1 MSKTY
6 DGRLRRAVRDIT
18 ERYQAAGYFPS
29 ACVRVFNRE
38 ETVACVCVGE
48 AEESSLF
55 DVASL
60 TKIATTTQILHLIE
74 AGKLSL
80 LALVL
85 DALPPLQNDAFL
97 ARRFEGIT
105 LYQLLTH
112 TSTLP
117 AWYPFYSR
125 QGEDFYTVLKYALQ
139 HTEPTQGMVYSDLN
153 FMLLGKI
160 IEHTHGKPLENCLQE
175 NLVKPLGL
183 GNMTYLPEKSYAIV
197 PSCYGNPIETQMC
210 ADRGI
215 PFHGFRPLGQ
225 AVRGEANDG
234 NCFYYFHGVSGHAG
248 IFADAPAYERLCQ
261 YYMKTALPLLIEAQQ
276 EQPAV
281 PGRGIGFQTGL
292 SYPHGCGHTGFTG
305 TGIYFSREYNVGVVS
320 FTNRLFYPH
329 ENENATWEFRR
340 VLHEAAFAL
349 AANAAEKP

>member
-1 MSKTY
+1 MSTTY
-6 DGRLRRAVRDIT
+6 DGRLQRAIRDIA

-29 ACVRVFNRE
+29 ACVRVFNQD
-38 ETVACVCVGE
+38 ETLAVACVGE

-60 TKIATTTQILHLIE
+60 TKIATATQVLHLIE
-74 AGKLSL
+74 KGKLSL

-85 DALPPLQNDAFL
+85 DALPPLQNDVFL

-125 QGEDFYTVLKYALQ
+125 QGEDFYIVLKYALQ
-139 HTEPTQGMVYSDLN
+139 HTEPTKGMVYSDLN

-160 IEHTHGKPLENCLQE
+160 LEHTQRKPLENCLRE
-175 NLVKPLGL
+175 DLVKPLGL
-183 GNMTYLPEKSYAIV
+183 GNMTYLPDKSLSII

-210 ADRGI
+210 ADRNI
-215 PFHGFRPLGQ
+215 PFDGFRPLSL

-261 YYMKTALPLLIEAQQ
+261 YYMKTAVPLLIEAQK
-276 EQPAV
+276 EQPAA

-305 TGIYFSREYNVGVVS
+305 TGIYFSREYNIGVVS

>member
-6 DGRLRRAVRDIT
+6 DERLQCAVRDIT

-38 ETVACVCVGE
+38 ETLACVCVGE
-48 AEESSLF
+48 AEEDSLF

-60 TKIATTTQILHLIE
+60 TKIATTTQVLHLIE
-74 AGKLSL
+74 KGKLSL

-97 ARRFEGIT
+97 ARRFAGIT

-125 QGEDFYTVLKYALQ
+125 QGEDFYSVLSYALQ
-139 HTEPTQGMVYSDLN
+139 HTEPTKGMVYSDLN

-160 IEHTHGKPLENCLQE
+160 LEQVQGKALEVCLQQD
-175 NLVKPLGL
+175 LVKPFNL
-183 GNMTYLPEKSYAIV
+183 GNMTYLLDKSRSIV

-248 IFADAPAYERLCQ
+248 IFADALAYERLCQ
-261 YYMKTALPLLIEAQQ
+261 YYMKTALPLLIEAQE
-276 EQPAV
+276 EQSAA

-320 FTNRLFYPH
+320 FTNRLFYPY

>member
-6 DGRLRRAVRDIT
+6 DARLQRAIQDMT
-18 ERYQAAGYFPS
+18 GRYQAAGYFPS
-29 ACVRVFNRE
+29 ACVRVFNRD
-38 ETVACVCVGE
+38 ETLAVACVGE

-60 TKIATTTQILHLIE
+60 TKIATATQVFHLIE
-74 AGKLSL
+74 ARKLSL
-80 LALVL
+80 QETAL
-85 DALPPLQNDAFL
+85 DALPPMQSDAFL
-97 ARRFEGIT
+97 AQRFAGIT

-125 QGEDFYTVLKYALQ
+125 QGEDFFAVLKYALQ
-139 HTEPTQGMVYSDLN
+139 HTEPTHGMVYSDLN

-160 IEHTHGKPLENCLQE
+160 IEHTQGKPLENCLQE
-175 NLVKPLGL
+175 DLVKPLGL
-183 GNMTYLPEKSYAIV
+183 GNMTYLPDKSLPII
-197 PSCYGNPIETQMC
+197 PSCYGNPIETRMC
-210 ADRGI
+210 TDRNI
-215 PFHGFRPLGQ
+215 PFDGFRPLGQ

-248 IFADAPAYERLCQ
+248 IFADTLAYERLCQ
-261 YYMKTALPLLIEAQQ
+261 YYMNTAVPLLIEAQQ
-276 EQPAV
+276 EQPAA

-305 TGIYFSREYNVGVVS
+305 TGIYFSKEYNIGVVS

>member
-6 DGRLRRAVRDIT
+6 DERLQCAVRDIT

-29 ACVRVFNRE
+29 ACVRVFNQD
-38 ETVACVCVGE
+38 ETLACVCVGE
-48 AEESSLF
+48 AEEDSLF

-60 TKIATTTQILHLIE
+60 TKIATTTQVLHLIE
-74 AGKLSL
+74 KGKLSL

-97 ARRFEGIT
+97 ARRFAGIT

-125 QGEDFYTVLKYALQ
+125 QGEDFYSVLSYALQ
-139 HTEPTQGMVYSDLN
+139 HTEPTKGMVYSDLN

-160 IEHTHGKPLENCLQE
+160 LEQVQGKALEVCLQQD
-175 NLVKPLGL
+175 LVKPFNL

-215 PFHGFRPLGQ
+215 PFHGFRPLGK

-248 IFADAPAYERLCQ
+248 IFADALAYERLCQ